1 MAGECIMRKVVN
13 YLIVLVMLM
22 AITATAQMA
31 DQAEIQSIKKDYLG
45 LNPVS
50 KPFSLIDLSR
60 LKFSHSYSVSF
71 FSGGGNSGSLGMYT
85 GTIFYEL
92 TPSLSLDIALG
103 IAHNPGLLFGT
114 QSLTDARFFPA
125 AELNYHPS
133 EKFRLSIGFASYPGY
148 NNNRYYPGYRNF
160 WR

>member
-1 MAGECIMRKVVN
+1 MRKATI
-13 YLIVLVMLM
+13 YLFVLVIVL

-31 DQAEIQSIKKDYLG
+31 DRAEIQSIKKDYLG

-50 KPFSLIDLSR
+50 KPFSLIDMSR

-71 FSGGGNSGSLGMYT
+71 FSGGGSSGSLGMYT
-85 GTIFYEL
+85 GTIFYEIS
-92 TPSLSLDIALG
+92 PSLSLDIALG
-103 IAHNPGLLFGT
+103 IAHNPGSLFG
-114 QSLTDARFFPA
+114 QEAPTDARFFPA

-133 EKFRLSIGFASYPGY
+133 ERFRLSIGFVSHPGFY
-148 NNNRYYPGYRNF
+148 NNPYYPGNRNF